1 MKAGEFTSLKFQ
13 SNTLNVHDLLIHRSS
28 SQYNSLQPFQPVM
41 YPSSLAPLARSSSNP
56 DLIGDPITL
65 DARSLTEKM
74 SHVRKFWQHGIQT
87 ALTSLVNVQQSE
99 AQQVQPPKEAED
111 RPS

>member
-1 MKAGEFTSLKFQ
+1 
-13 SNTLNVHDLLIHRSS
+13 
-28 SQYNSLQPFQPVM
+28 M
-41 YPSSLAPLARSSSNP
+41 YPSSIAPLARSSSNP

-87 ALTSLVNVQQSE
+87 AVTSLVNVQQSE
-99 AQQVQPPKEAED
+99 AQQQLQPPKDAD
-111 RPS
+111 DKPS